1 MPSTANG
8 GKVEKYFRTDLA
20 CEVSRRLGKIE
31 GTEYSEDEKYFCR
44 IERLKIKT
52 ESASKKLGRP
62 IGSYVTVFT
71 QKLWILY
78 DDELSAIAEII
89 AKELRPLILSSTS
102 TECLTEDLSVLVVGL
117 GNSSITADAIGPE
130 ALARLT
136 ATRHVKIYDEE
147 IFKDLGLCE
156 ISAIAPGVL
165 GKTGIETLEMI
176 KAAVNEV
183 RPNIVIAIDALA
195 AGDIE
200 RLATTIQISSTGINP
215 GAGIGNLRSGLNED
229 TLGVPVIS
237 IGVPTVAD
245 SSTIIYDAF
254 SKAEISELPTSIQ
267 RHLDNCSKYY
277 VTPKESD
284 LITEKASIIISRAI
298 TDALSI

>member
-1 MPSTANG
+1 M
-8 GKVEKYFRTDLA
+8 EKYFRSDLA
-20 CEVSRRLGKIE
+20 CEVSRRLGTID
-31 GTEYSEDEKYFCR
+31 GTEHSEEEKYFCR
-44 IERLKIKT
+44 IERLRIKT

-62 IGSYVTVFT
+62 VGSYVTVFT
-71 QKLWILY
+71 QKLWLLY
-78 DDELSAIAEII
+78 DDELSSVADII
-89 AKELRPLILSSTS
+89 SRELRALILSTLPRDSI
-102 TECLTEDLSVLVVGL
+102 TEDASVLVVGL

-147 IFKDLGLCE
+147 LFKDLGLCE

-165 GKTGIETLEMI
+165 GKTGIESLEMI

-183 RPNIVIAIDALA
+183 RPDVVIAIDALA
-195 AGDIE
+195 AGDVE
-200 RLATTIQISSTGINP
+200 RLATTIQLSNTGINP
-215 GAGIGNLRSGLNED
+215 GAGIGNLRSELSED

-237 IGVPTVAD
+237 IGIPTVAD

-254 SKAEISELPTSIQ
+254 SKAQINELPSPIL
-267 RHLDNCSKYY
+267 RHLESCSRYY

-284 LITEKASIIISRAI
+284 LITEKSAIIISRAI
-298 TDALSI
+298 TDALTV